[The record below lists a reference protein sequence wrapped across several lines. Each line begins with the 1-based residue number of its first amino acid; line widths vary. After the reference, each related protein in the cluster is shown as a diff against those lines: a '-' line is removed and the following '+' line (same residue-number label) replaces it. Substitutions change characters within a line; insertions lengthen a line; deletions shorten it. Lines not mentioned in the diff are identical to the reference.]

1 MLYLQQTNLTDYCI
15 WHLVCS
21 VNWCIFRL
29 PELGNPG
36 LSAGP
41 LASINGC
48 HQSLDATLQHYSP
61 DLGQEPG
68 PRLVWTHSGLH
79 PRKFHYHNIN
89 TSRCQDLAGFLFTLL
104 LWSLFL
110 LWSSVNPLGQVGPG
124 AVWPEVSD
132 EFYMRLLW
140 TSEWSTEPGCRAVN
154 VYIKMGTYF
163 M

>member
-1 MLYLQQTNLTDYCI
+1 MFYLQQTNLTDYCI

-29 PELGNPG
+29 PDLGNPG

-61 DLGQEPG
+61 NLGQEPG
-68 PRLVWTHSGLH
+68 PRLVWLHSGLH

-104 LWSLFL
+104 LRSLFPSL
-110 LWSSVNPLGQVGPG
+110 IFSKSPRPSRARGCLARSERWILH
-124 AVWPEVSD
+124 E
-132 EFYMRLLW
+132 
-140 TSEWSTEPGCRAVN
+140 TSLDFGVEQWAGVQGS
-154 VYIKMGTYF
+154 
-163 M
+163 